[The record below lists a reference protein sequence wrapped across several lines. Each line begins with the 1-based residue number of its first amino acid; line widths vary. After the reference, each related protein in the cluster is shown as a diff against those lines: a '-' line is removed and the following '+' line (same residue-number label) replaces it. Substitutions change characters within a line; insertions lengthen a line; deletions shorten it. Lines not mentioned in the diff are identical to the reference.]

1 MTNHQ
6 SKTLSDA
13 GSARPFARP
22 CAQGRSPSPEMFRA
36 RHRRRRPAESS
47 APDSIAGP
55 GLKPRRGGLFIANVH
70 TSLLCFCFS
79 AVRLR
84 EYRSAEAETP
94 PTSSLVRILRIRA
107 AEKQKQGVERTAG
120 TYKQATRTGFEQR
133 CSAELLSGKD
143 QRGRALSIFRSL

>member
-94 PTSSLVRILRIRA
+94 PTSPISLRQLERFFAVHFAQTPGEWVRQFRCRLAQQRIRTTK
-107 AEKQKQGVERTAG
+107 EQYKNNKKQK
-120 TYKQATRTGFEQR
+120 
-133 CSAELLSGKD
+133 L
-143 QRGRALSIFRSL
+143 